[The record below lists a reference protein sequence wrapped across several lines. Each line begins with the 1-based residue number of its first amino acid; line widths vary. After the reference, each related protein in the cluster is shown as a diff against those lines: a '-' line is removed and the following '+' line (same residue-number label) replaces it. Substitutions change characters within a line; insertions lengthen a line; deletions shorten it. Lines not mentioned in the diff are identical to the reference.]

1 MPSSF
6 DQNSAVTMSYSEEI
20 NLTLPYNTSLIYLP
34 TPSHSTSGDPS
45 FSAFS
50 VNSKHIIMMLTNP
63 NNK

>member
-1 MPSSF
+1 MPSPIE
-6 DQNSAVTMSYSEEI
+6 QTSAVTMSYSEEI
-20 NLTLPYNTSLIYLP
+20 KVTLPYNTSLIYLP

-45 FSAFS
+45 FSAFP